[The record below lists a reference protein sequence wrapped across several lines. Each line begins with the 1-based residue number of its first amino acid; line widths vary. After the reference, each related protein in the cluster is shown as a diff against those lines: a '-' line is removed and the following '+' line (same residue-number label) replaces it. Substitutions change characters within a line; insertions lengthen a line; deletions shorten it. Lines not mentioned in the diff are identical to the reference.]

1 MQSLFFNTLH
11 AICIEKVVY
20 METGVELYCKVY
32 QSPRIPRV
40 VLTPNSQYGR
50 QDPPNLDARK
60 STDQQSEQSVC
71 RETCRS
77 LLEDTR
83 RKHPGES
90 QLWRYRETCRGNV
103 DYRIPGI
110 PHSTVLKED
119 ANRKDTVKRLI
130 QQFENHPKRNS
141 LLQDLNKTEEVNP
154 FSEKSKELITDMGKT
169 EIFELCETSSE
180 IQCPNCA
187 LYWRSRHHPLHLRQ
201 MPAAYRKESTVE
213 QGQIRRPVNSRL
225 PHQKES
231 YPRCQTWT
239 ICAADHV
246 LQST

>member
-1 MQSLFFNTLH
+1 MDDTALLGKKDSCCGQTQN
-11 AICIEKVVY
+11 Y
-20 METGVELYCKVY
+20 GVQKYLESSPKYSCLGHFEARSKRRIAVLSNSITCNRSFSTHFMRFVLRRWCKVY
-32 QSPRIPRV
+32 QPPRVPRV

-141 LLQDLNKTEEVNP
+141 LIQDLNKN
-154 FSEKSKELITDMGKT
+154 
-169 EIFELCETSSE
+169 
-180 IQCPNCA
+180 
-187 LYWRSRHHPLHLRQ
+187 
-201 MPAAYRKESTVE
+201 
-213 QGQIRRPVNSRL
+213 
-225 PHQKES
+225 
-231 YPRCQTWT
+231 
-239 ICAADHV
+239 
-246 LQST
+246 